1 MLITKQKSEF
11 RIWTESF
18 AKQQSV
24 WLYASNGTAPD
35 EAKLRD
41 LIAFPVFFRSIVQ
54 NVKGSIIIFYFFEGL
69 NVECTATDGF

>member
-1 MLITKQKSEF
+1 MIITKQKSEF

-35 EAKLRD
+35 EAKLCCAERQASEYPA
-41 LIAFPVFFRSIVQ
+41 LKFKNS
-54 NVKGSIIIFYFFEGL
+54 
-69 NVECTATDGF
+69 